1 MLQIENLEKEFIMHI
16 RGDAEI
22 EGFDCISF
30 SAKAGTLIAV
40 TGPSGSGKSSLLKCI
55 YRTYTPTG
63 GHTYYTCEDGNV
75 VDLAV
80 AEPWEIIR
88 LRATEI
94 GYVSQFFSVIPRV
107 SAIDILTNTQ
117 TARGIPSKSARERAA
132 EYLEKVGIS
141 PQLWDMYPATF
152 SGGEKQ
158 RLNIANA
165 LITRPRLLLLDEP
178 TAFLDIRHQFSL
190 MDLLQQLAR
199 EGKTVV
205 VALHE
210 LGLALSYCQRLLLL
224 KDGLPLAWGPPGQV
238 YQSGHIQEAF
248 GVNVIQAA
256 PGQYLFSSR
265 DKS

>member
-1 MLQIENLEKEFIMHI
+1 MLLAQ
-16 RGDAEI
+16 D
-22 EGFDCISF
+22 
-30 SAKAGTLIAV
+30 
-40 TGPSGSGKSSLLKCI
+40 
-55 YRTYTPTG
+55 TP
-63 GHTYYTCEDGNV
+63 
-75 VDLAV
+75 
-80 AEPWEIIR
+80 
-88 LRATEI
+88 
-94 GYVSQFFSVIPRV
+94 
-107 SAIDILTNTQ
+107 
-117 TARGIPSKSARERAA
+117 
-132 EYLEKVGIS
+132 
-141 PQLWDMYPATF
+141 
-152 SGGEKQ
+152 
-158 RLNIANA
+158 
-165 LITRPRLLLLDEP
+165 LLLLDEP

>member
-1 MLQIENLEKEFIMHI
+1 MMELKDL
-16 RGDAEI
+16 
-22 EGFDCISF
+22 C
-30 SAKAGTLIAV
+30 AGYGGEDRLRHVSLRFQAGCLTGLI
-40 TGPSGSGKSSLLKCI
+40 GPNGSGKSTLIKACAGQLRPSHGQVLLEGLSIAGMGPRALARRLAYMPQMRGAPAMTVRQLAAHGRYPHLGFGRALSCADW
-55 YRTYTPTG
+55 RQ
-63 GHTYYTCEDGNV
+63 
-75 VDLAV
+75 VDWAL
-80 AEPWEIIR
+80 
-88 LRATEI
+88 
-94 GYVSQFFSVIPRV
+94 
-107 SAIDILTNTQ
+107 
-117 TARGIPSKSARERAA
+117 ERA
-132 EYLEKVGIS
+132 GITAYAARPVAS
-141 PQLWDMYPATF
+141 L
-152 SGGEKQ
+152 SGGERQ
-158 RLNIANA
+158 RAYLAMLLA
-165 LITRPRLLLLDEP
+165 QDTPLLLLDEP